1 MRISLCTGTSLRG
14 RLPFPQL
21 ATEEFKV
28 AKYLKAG
35 LVLMVAAAVVASIA
49 IADDAVTVA
58 PGNYK
63 VLVENERVRV
73 LDVNVKPG
81 ETVPFHSHPD
91 YAVYVVEGGTGRFYS
106 APGDTGVAVE
116 MKAGMAMWHDA
127 ETHSVKNTGKT
138 TVHVVVTEL
147 KEPKPAA
154 KPAGK

>member
-1 MRISLCTGTSLRG
+1 MT
-14 RLPFPQL
+14 
-21 ATEEFKV
+21 
-28 AKYLKAG
+28 KYFKAG
-35 LVLMVAAAVVASIA
+35 LLLLVAAAVVSSIA
-49 IADDAVTVA
+49 VADDAVTVA
-58 PGNYK
+58 PTIYK

-91 YAVYVVEGGTGRFYS
+91 YSIYVVEGGTGRFFS

-116 MKAGMAMWHDA
+116 LKAGAAMWHDA